1 MFLEFFYELRAHSI
15 PVSTREYLD
24 FIKAMENLDTIGNF
38 PSLEDIY
45 QIARTTLIKDI
56 KHYDAYDLAFGKV
69 FSNYST
75 SDDLHQRMQEWLKQA
90 KEIELSEERKQNAM
104 NLQENEI
111 LKELQKRLAEQKER
125 HDGGNYWVGTGGT
138 SAFGNSGFNPQG
150 IRVGGSS
157 KAKSAIAVAGERNF
171 KDYRSDIVLNT
182 RNIKIALKKVKELK
196 KTGEEKIDID
206 KSIRKTIDNA
216 GEIEIE
222 FSRERKNNLKLI
234 LLMDVGGS
242 MTPFSES
249 VEKLFSSA
257 HNLSHFK
264 KFLPLYFHNIFYDK
278 FYKDA
283 RLMSRE
289 SFSFEE
295 LKKKY
300 PRDTRFIIVGDA
312 YMAPYE
318 LFQMTGSMN
327 DFYRNF
333 MGDPYQ
339 KSVTGIESLKKLKK
353 RYKNC
358 VWLNPET
365 PKLWNAPTIK
375 AVRSIMPMYEL
386 TIDGLNKACKSLV

>member
-24 FIKAMENLDTIGNF
+24 FIKSMENLGTIGNF

-69 FSNYST
+69 FSNYSA

>member
-24 FIKAMENLDTIGNF
+24 FIKAMENLGTIGNF

-69 FSNYST
+69 FSNYSA

-196 KTGEEKIDID
+196 KTGEEKIDVD